1 MRLSADRGKPV
12 LLRRFSAVLLAFA
25 AAGCVLAEDLP
36 AQPTSSDGS
45 TPAPAR
51 SSELDERWVG
61 GWFSHNV
68 LRIDWRTG
76 ESRRMFI
83 PTGGGGLSEA
93 HACSFGIDNNL
104 YVASPGNS
112 IVRGYDGVI
121 GADDALR
128 LLGSWGSCP

>member
-25 AAGCVLAEDLP
+25 TTGCVLADDLP

-45 TPAPAR
+45 APAPAHG
-51 SSELDERWVG
+51 SELDECWVG

-76 ESRRMFI
+76 ESRGMFI

-93 HACSFGIDNNL
+93 HACSFGIDNYL
-104 YVASPGNS
+104 YVASPGNR
-112 IVRGYDGVI
+112 IVRRYDGVI
-121 GADDALR
+121 GASDALR